1 MDQTIIILIKM
12 SVDISIANPIEL
24 TKAIEQFS
32 GIKQL
37 CFKML
42 KVFEGMTLIPRL
54 KEIAEAVDKED
65 FAGYKAKAH
74 MLKGGSGYIA
84 AGPVH
89 YCCYFIQDNY
99 NSENFD
105 AMIAYYPE
113 LIEASIDYI
122 RYSRKIIAEFEG

>member
-1 MDQTIIILIKM
+1 MSKIID
-12 SVDISIANPIEL
+12 VSIANPIDL

-32 GIKQL
+32 GQREM

-42 KVFEGMTLIPRL
+42 KNLEAMSLLPNLR
-54 KEIAEAVDKED
+54 EIALAVDKKD
-65 FAGYKAKAH
+65 YSAIKSKAH
-74 MLKGGSGYIA
+74 SLKGASGYIA

-105 AMIAYYPE
+105 AMMAYYPALVE
-113 LIEASIDYI
+113 SSIDFI
-122 RYSRKIIAEFEG
+122 RFSRNIVAEFES